1 MNTKLLPILFFFATL
16 SAMAQT
22 KTEPSKVVIAKGF
35 SENRIVVG
43 STLKPKDNAFKAIRN
58 PSLST
63 SVVKE
68 VEVAFTSLYNIQNKV
83 VGLRIGDRK
92 KRTLDLSSRVGVK
105 GWETKAMGSFSRKRN
120 STFDLNY
127 RFSLEDML
135 MNGNGH
141 RLMLI
146 TKF

>member
-1 MNTKLLPILFFFATL
+1 MNKIFLPILLFLATF
-16 SAMAQT
+16 SAIAQT
-22 KTEPSKVVIAKGF
+22 KTESSKTEIYNRF

-43 STLKPKDNAFKAIRN
+43 SNLKPKQIAFNTIQK
-58 PSLST
+58 PSVST
-63 SVVKE
+63 SLVKE
-68 VEVAFTSLYNIQNKV
+68 VEVAVTSLYNIQNKV

-92 KRTLDLSSRVGVK
+92 KRMLDLSSHVGVK
-105 GWETKAMGSFSRKRN
+105 GWESRATGSFSRKRD